1 MKLYNNDVFKPIKEK
16 QARYL
21 EHSNE
26 PDAIGVYYDGRY
38 PESPYVTYYNSNRGQ
53 IFLQRRFDSL
63 KKAFACAQIAY
74 NGYVE
79 IFNNNAEVSEEGCY
93 EKYED

>member
-26 PDAIGVYYDGRY
+26 PDAIGLFYDNRY
-38 PESPYVTYYNSNRGQ
+38 PENPYTVYYNSNRGT
-53 IFLQRRFDSL
+53 IFLQRRFSSL
-63 KKAFACAQIAY
+63 TRAMTCAQIAY

-79 IFNNNAEVSEEGCY
+79 IFNETENAF
-93 EKYED
+93 